1 MRTHDL
7 PLSRSTSPKRTFSA
21 TEAKNNFGEVLRHAQ
36 NEGPVFITK
45 RDRAEA
51 VVLSV
56 KEYEALAGP
65 EPVDLEQLESEFDS
79 LFEQMQTAAFGRG
92 ADQVLAMN
100 AHELGQAARK
110 AIANERYD

>member
-7 PLSRSTSPKRTFSA
+7 PLSRTTSPKRTFSA

-45 RDRAEA
+45 RDRTEA
-51 VVLSV
+51 VVLSIE
-56 KEYEALAGP
+56 EYETLAGP
-65 EPVDLEQLESEFDS
+65 EPVDLEKLESEFDS

-92 ADQVLAMN
+92 VDQVFAMD
-100 AHELGQAARK
+100 AQELGQAARR
-110 AIANERYD
+110 AIASDRYD